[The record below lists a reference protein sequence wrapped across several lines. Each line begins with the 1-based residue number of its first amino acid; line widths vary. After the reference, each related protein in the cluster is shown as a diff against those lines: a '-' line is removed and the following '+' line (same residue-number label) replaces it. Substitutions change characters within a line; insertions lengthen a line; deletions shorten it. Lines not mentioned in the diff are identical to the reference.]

1 MKASG
6 NTLTISRE
14 EYQQLLQFKEEV
26 VLLKHQLAE
35 LRRMIFGAKSERF
48 ISTDTNQMT
57 LFDLPEQQT
66 KPQEKEQITYTRN
79 KSDKNKKQPLRLELA
94 PHLPRKEEIIEPENI
109 PGNAKIKYSPF
120 FRPRIGFS

>member
-66 KPQEKEQITYTRN
+66 KPQEKEQITIPVTRVT
-79 KSDKNKKQPLRLELA
+79 
-94 PHLPRKEEIIEPENI
+94 
-109 PGNAKIKYSPF
+109 KIRNSHYD
-120 FRPRIGFS
+120 